1 MRSRTR
7 KLLITGVALLIFG
20 PVVGYILFFIGFF
33 YSLASTSMAVQI
45 APPGTAPDFWH
56 ATAHMFMWLFVGFG
70 PLLLGLLAGA
80 SGFFLIIYSLITHF
94 FKTEKAG

>member
-1 MRSRTR
+1 MKSKTR

-20 PVVGYILFFIGFF
+20 PVLGCILWFGGFF
-33 YSLASTSMAVQI
+33 YSLAAMSTAVQST
-45 APPGTAPDFWH
+45 PPVPDFWH
-56 ATAHMFMWLFVGFG
+56 AMAHMYMWFCVGFG

-94 FKTEKAG
+94 FKTEGAG